1 MTLATAAPLGC
12 SNDNRKSTL
21 KVPPQRKGGHG
32 SAWRGS
38 EKPTVCCVAGSAVG
52 VAGSG
57 VGVGVVGST
66 VSVAGS
72 GVEVGDPGSAVGV
85 AGSGVEL
92 GVAGSAA
99 GTSVAGPGAGVAAG
113 SARSLLRVQ
122 PRRSP

>member
-1 MTLATAAPLGC
+1 QADSACRESNSRAVDSGANGDPFLHVRAPPHPMHDGQVNCTVLMTLATAAPLGS

-32 SAWRGS
+32 SAWPGS
-38 EKPTVCCVAGSAVG
+38 DKPTVCCVAGSAVG

-72 GVEVGDPGSAVGV
+72 
-85 AGSGVEL
+85 
-92 GVAGSAA
+92 
-99 GTSVAGPGAGVAAG
+99 
-113 SARSLLRVQ
+113 
-122 PRRSP
+122 